1 MTGDVNAEK
10 STFPTKYSLHLLLCI
25 HFIYFQISKLI
36 GNRSGSSFFFCR
48 ADLGE
53 NGLYISFF
61 LDVDL
66 LFVWR
71 ASRNTARPLL
81 TFFLLLVMSTVYIN
95 NKRRDILFFFIFNFF
110 FFLPLPTTVWDSLQ
124 ESWVFLFS
132 KLKEILFFHAI
143 CAIIVWNPGYKKMC
157 SYVTCLVLCIT
168 LLLPALYWQSLINSA
183 PARLKWI
190 TMWCLI
196 LQQHFKGTRFLLLT
210 TI

>member
-1 MTGDVNAEK
+1 MISDVTGDVNAEK

-110 FFLPLPTTVWDSLQ
+110 FSCPYLPQ
-124 ESWVFLFS
+124 A
-132 KLKEILFFHAI
+132 EILCRKAEFSFFPNWRRYCSSMPYVPLLFEIQATRK
-143 CAIIVWNPGYKKMC
+143 CALM
-157 SYVTCLVLCIT
+157 
-168 LLLPALYWQSLINSA
+168 
-183 PARLKWI
+183 
-190 TMWCLI
+190 
-196 LQQHFKGTRFLLLT
+196 
-210 TI
+210 